1 MTIASFRTALRA
13 HTSDRHARLDSAVGL
28 FDTAEQYGAYL
39 DASYRFRKATEWA
52 LRDFAGWSVAPLAG
66 LIGDDLADLGRG
78 VPAATGLPP
87 PPDDAF
93 ALGMAYVLEGSALG
107 ARLLERRAAGLGF
120 DERHGA
126 RHLAAQ
132 ISDKRRWPDFLAR
145 LEAVQP
151 GARDDVIA
159 GAASTFDFAL
169 DIYAG
174 EPA

>member
-1 MTIASFRTALRA
+1 MRVWASLALALLLAIIVAACAGHDWASPGDVLRA
-13 HTSDRHARLDSAVGL
+13 I
-28 FDTAEQYGAYL
+28 
-39 DASYRFRKATEWA
+39 
-52 LRDFAGWSVAPLAG
+52 AGDPS
-66 LIGDDLADLGRG
+66 
-78 VPAATGLPP
+78 
-87 PPDDAF
+87 
-93 ALGMAYVLEGSALG
+93 LG